1 MTIQKREQMIKKLLY
16 QSCNRGC
23 KETDIIIGEF
33 AKKNLD
39 KMTDTEIN
47 ELQVGDYIIWP
58 NDPDPAPY
66 KLEKINK
73 NSWVCHGHTIRVQLK
88 EGLLCDE
95 NGILIKRVKSYDI
108 Y

>member
-47 ELQVGDYIIWP
+47 LFSNILQLEDADIYDWYTKKKILPKEKLNSVIIQLL
-58 NDPDPAPY
+58 NFKPY
-66 KLEKINK
+66 K
-73 NSWVCHGHTIRVQLK
+73 
-88 EGLLCDE
+88 
-95 NGILIKRVKSYDI
+95 
-108 Y
+108 